1 MQKPAL
7 TQYPVHDLIQRRW
20 SPRAFAD
27 RAVPPEELCRLWEA
41 ARWAPSSANEQPW
54 SFVVATKEA
63 KADYH
68 RLFSCLL
75 PGNQLWA
82 GQAPVLMLSVA
93 RLAFEE
99 DQSPNRHAFHDV
111 GMAVENLV
119 VQAVSQNLFVH
130 QMAGFEVEKARDLL
144 NLPAGHEPVAMIA
157 LGYLGDPNTL
167 PEKLRI
173 REMASRTRKPLTEF
187 VHAGRWGRPF
197 SLGMRAPET
206 QS

>member
-20 SPRAFAD
+20 SPRAFLD
-27 RAVPPEELCRLWEA
+27 RTVPPEELCRILEA

-54 SFVVATKEA
+54 SFILATKEA
-63 KADYH
+63 KADYD

-82 GQAPVLMLSVA
+82 GKAPVLMLSVA
-93 RLAFEE
+93 KLAFE

-111 GMAVENLV
+111 GLAV
-119 VQAVSQNLFVH
+119 QNLILQALTQDIFVH
-130 QMAGFEVEKARDLL
+130 QMAGFEVEKARALL
-144 NLPAGHEPVAMIA
+144 NVPAGHEPAAMIA

-167 PEKLRI
+167 PEKLRL
-173 REMASRTRKPLTEF
+173 RELAPRTRKPLTEF
-187 VHAGRWGRPF
+187 VHAGRWGQPL
-197 SLGMRAPET
+197 SLVMPP
-206 QS
+206 